1 MADINVNGRIKIKT
15 FQIQF
20 LEKFPYLV
28 PTLRTPDGKGIDNE
42 LTIAGARGI
51 VRDKFLEDKKY
62 VPASESDLSING
74 NLTVAGFE
82 KRFKESFGVACEI
95 CYSKGGRLTKTNE
108 SQDEQTLTSLN
119 KNMMEN
125 GAEQIKL

>member
-62 VPASESDLSING
+62 KVNKQMILLWLKNKQ
-74 NLTVAGFE
+74 LFLLV
-82 KRFKESFGVACEI
+82 
-95 CYSKGGRLTKTNE
+95 
-108 SQDEQTLTSLN
+108 LN
-119 KNMMEN
+119 K
-125 GAEQIKL
+125 KVL